1 MKKLP
6 LRATILFFI
15 RNIFVYPLIFFGL
28 AYVLSTPLSL
38 YVIDRYQPPNEL
50 KLLVAI
56 LVGLAVFF
64 LSCLLL
70 AYLKNLFF
78 HYETSHEGIK
88 IEQGILWKSSTYIP
102 YNKIQNI
109 DIHRSLISRMLGL
122 STIFIQTAGAGEF
135 SSEGVIPGMLAAD
148 ALELREK
155 LLKHS

>member
-6 LRATILFFI
+6 LRATLLFFI

-38 YVIDRYQPPNEL
+38 YVIDRYQPADEF

-64 LSCLLL
+64 LSCFVL
-70 AYLKNLFF
+70 AYLKNYFF
-78 HYETSHEGIK
+78 YYETSHEGIK
-88 IEQGILWKSSTYIP
+88 IEQGILWRSSTYIP
-102 YNKIQNI
+102 HNRIQNI
-109 DIHRSLISRMLGL
+109 EIQRSLISRMLGL
-122 STIFIQTAGAGEF
+122 STVFIQTAGSGEF

-148 ALELREK
+148 AANLREK
-155 LLKHS
+155 LLKSS